1 MADLAA
7 ATDIALT
14 MLRALC
20 VSIHDVAPATWPDCR
35 RVIAAV
41 HAVAPIPLTLLVV
54 PYWHRL
60 PQFASLQCHAELS
73 SMQAAGH
80 ELALHGY
87 THLDEGPAP
96 HHWTE
101 RFRRRV
107 LTRSEGE
114 FAALDK
120 CAAHQRLQAGAAWF
134 AERNWPL
141 AGFVAPAWMMS
152 PGSCEALAAM
162 SFSYMTNYGG
172 INLLPQFQGLRAPAL
187 VYSTRHRAGDALLR
201 SAMTLCAASQ
211 SQAPLMRIA
220 LHPADVR
227 RPENLRHAQRLIARA
242 LRERTAMTKADLA
255 QRLRSIE
262 F

>member
-1 MADLAA
+1 MQSQDD
-7 ATDIALT
+7 TVNR
-14 MLRALC
+14 MRALC
-20 VSIHDVAPATWPDCR
+20 VSIHDVAPATWPDCQ

-60 PQFASLQCHAELS
+60 PQTESLQCHAELAA
-73 SMQAAGH
+73 MQAAGH

-96 HHWTE
+96 ATWAQ

-120 CAAHQRLQAGAAWF
+120 CAARQRLQAGVAWF
-134 AERNWPL
+134 AERSWPL
-141 AGFVAPAWMMS
+141 AGFVAPAWMMN
-152 PGSCEALAAM
+152 GAGREALASM
-162 SFSYMTNYGG
+162 PFSYTTHYGG
-172 INLLPQFQGLRAPAL
+172 IALLPQFEYLRAPAL
-187 VYSTRHRAGDALLR
+187 VYSCRHRAGDAIMR
-201 SAMTLCAASQ
+201 GAMTLLAVTQ
-211 SQAPLMRIA
+211 SQAPLLRVA

-227 RPENLRHAQRLIARA
+227 RPANLRHAQHLISHA
-242 LRERTAMTKADLA
+242 LREREAMTKAELA
-255 QRLRSIE
+255 RRLRPIK

>member
-1 MADLAA
+1 
-7 ATDIALT
+7 

-20 VSIHDVAPATWPDCR
+20 VSIHDVAPATWHDCR
-35 RVIAAV
+35 HLIAAV

-60 PQFASLQCHAELS
+60 PQARSQQCHAELS

-96 HHWTE
+96 HNWTE

-107 LTRSEGE
+107 LTRGEGE
-114 FAALDK
+114 FAALDQ
-120 CAAHQRLQAGAAWF
+120 CAAHQRLQAGVAWF

-152 PGSCEALAAM
+152 SRSCEALAM
-162 SFSYMTNYGG
+162 MPFSYMTNYAGLY
-172 INLLPQFQGLRAPAL
+172 LLPQFQGLRAPAL
-187 VYSTRHRAGDALLR
+187 VYSTRYRVGDALLR
-201 SAMTLCAASQ
+201 SAMMLLAATQ
-211 SQAPLMRIA
+211 SQAPLMRVA
-220 LHPADVR
+220 LHPADVQ
-227 RPENLRHAQRLIARA
+227 RPANLRHAQRLIACA
-242 LRERTAMTKADLA
+242 LRDRTAMTKADLA
-255 QRLRSIE
+255 RRLQSID

>member
-1 MADLAA
+1 
-7 ATDIALT
+7 
-14 MLRALC
+14 
-20 VSIHDVAPATWPDCR
+20 
-35 RVIAAV
+35 
-41 HAVAPIPLTLLVV
+41 
-54 PYWHRL
+54 
-60 PQFASLQCHAELS
+60 
-73 SMQAAGH
+73 MQAAGH

-120 CAAHQRLQAGAAWF
+120 CAARQRLQAGAAWF

-152 PGSCEALAAM
+152 QGSCEALAAM

-242 LRERTAMTKADLA
+242 LHERTAMTKADLA

>member
-1 MADLAA
+1 MADFA
-7 ATDIALT
+7 ATSDLALT
-14 MLRALC
+14 MLRVLC
-20 VSIHDVAPATWPDCR
+20 VSIHDVAPATWPACQ

-60 PQFASLQCHAELS
+60 PQTASLQFHAELS

-87 THLDEGPAP
+87 THLDEGPPP
-96 HHWTE
+96 HNWAE

-120 CAAHQRLQAGAAWF
+120 CAARQRLQAGAAWF

-152 PGSCEALAAM
+152 QGSCEALAELP
-162 SFSYMTNYGG
+162 FSYMTNYGG
-172 INLLPQFQGLRAPAL
+172 INLLPQFQALRAPAL
-187 VYSTRHRAGDALLR
+187 VTSTRHGAGDALLR
-201 SAMTLCAASQ
+201 SAMMLSAAIQ
-211 SQAPLMRIA
+211 SQALLMRVA
-220 LHPADVR
+220 LHPADVQ
-227 RPENLRHAQRLIARA
+227 RPANLRHAQRLIALA

-255 QRLRSIE
+255 QRLRSID